1 MAPNTNDAVVAAQ
14 ATAKLKQSAADA
26 ASAALAAAISAIEA
40 DLTAVTAAPPPS
52 Q

>member
-1 MAPNTNDAVVAAQ
+1 MTDADLKAANDAVVAAQ

-40 DLTAVTAAPPPS
+40 DLTAVTDS
-52 Q
+52 